1 VAAKGDREPGELA
14 DPVDG
19 CAELG
24 VVELAGVELEDPVSG
39 FAVPGDV
46 ELAGVELGVGD
57 AEAAGD
63 VTVNCST
70 AIGVLPSAAG

>member
-1 VAAKGDREPGELA
+1 VAAKGDGEPSELA

-19 CAELG
+19 CAG

-46 ELAGVELGVGD
+46 ELDGVELGVGD